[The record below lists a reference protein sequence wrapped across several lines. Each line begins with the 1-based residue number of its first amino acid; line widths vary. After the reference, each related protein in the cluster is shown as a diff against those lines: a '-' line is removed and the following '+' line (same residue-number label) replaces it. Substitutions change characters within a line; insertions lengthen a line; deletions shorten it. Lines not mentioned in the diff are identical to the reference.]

1 MASHWQ
7 GKSSITLVIQLVH
20 LPSVGGSLAGFPAQF
35 HMSLAFHHST
45 WHLFIYGMNSE
56 PTPPLPR
63 DNLSR
68 LEERSLVLLQKVVTN
83 DGCSK
88 DLNKVWALRLERE
101 WKHQQCK
108 WGLGECLCPRT
119 HTSTPPCPQCK
130 CYINMCS
137 CTFVFVKK
145 KKNKNSPPCVMRVC
159 FYQMLTK
166 LMRVP
171 VLIK

>member
-7 GKSSITLVIQLVH
+7 GKSSITLVIQLVR

-45 WHLFIYGMNSE
+45 WHLFIYGVTSE
-56 PTPPLPR
+56 PTPPLTR

-83 DGCSK
+83 DGYSE

-119 HTSTPPCPQCK
+119 HTSTPPCPQRK
-130 CYINMCS
+130 CYIN
-137 CTFVFVKK
+137 VFLHFCLCEKK
-145 KKNKNSPPCVMRVC
+145 KKTIPQLVSCVCVSIGC
-159 FYQMLTK
+159 LLSSNGSLF
-166 LMRVP
+166 
-171 VLIK
+171 

>member
-7 GKSSITLVIQLVH
+7 GKSSITLVIQLVR

-45 WHLFIYGMNSE
+45 WHLFIYGVTSE
-56 PTPPLPR
+56 PTLPLTR

-83 DGCSK
+83 DGYSE

-119 HTSTPPCPQCK
+119 HTSTPPCPQRK
-130 CYINMCS
+130 CYIN
-137 CTFVFVKK
+137 VFLHFCLCEKK
-145 KKNKNSPPCVMRVC
+145 KTIPQLVSCVCVSIGCLLSSNRSL
-159 FYQMLTK
+159 F
-166 LMRVP
+166 
-171 VLIK
+171 